1 MLEFRYLECVFDELG
16 IDESRCCRKMAN
28 GRRATGAITSLVNDR
43 GMQLER
49 TSILHETL
57 LISVLMYGLRK

>member
-1 MLEFRYLECVFDELG
+1 MFFDELG
-16 IDESRCCRKMAN
+16 IDEPRCCRKMAN
-28 GRRATGAITSLVNDR
+28 GRRVAGAIRSLVNFS